1 MSSTKKVEAD
11 AKLSQRLLILAH
23 LLALVAYGLALQFL
37 MRTTGGTVFLFTTF
51 GPLLVGACILILAG
65 VAIYRFTRS
74 HSLFTYEIYQ
84 PGDVIFQEGEMGDCA
99 YFIHTGQVE
108 VVVRDHGLE
117 KVVATLME
125 GQYFGETALITSHP
139 RNATVRAVNATKVA
153 VLGKKNFMTMLTLLP
168 SARTDIMNTVTERAM
183 KHTA

>member
-65 VAIYRFTRS
+65 VALYRFTRS

-108 VVVRDHGLE
+108 VVVRD
-117 KVVATLME
+117 
-125 GQYFGETALITSHP
+125 P
-139 RNATVRAVNATKVA
+139 
-153 VLGKKNFMTMLTLLP
+153 
-168 SARTDIMNTVTERAM
+168 
-183 KHTA
+183 

>member
-1 MSSTKKVEAD
+1 MNPIKKLEAD
-11 AKLSQRLLILAH
+11 PKISQRLMIVAH
-23 LLALVAYGLALQFL
+23 LCALAAYALALQFL
-37 MRTTGGTVFLFTTF
+37 LRTTGGTVFLFTTF
-51 GPLLVGACILILAG
+51 GPLFVGASILILAG
-65 VAIYRFTRS
+65 VAIYRYTRS

-84 PGDVIFQEGEMGDCA
+84 PGDVVFEEGDLGDCA
-99 YFIHTGQVE
+99 YFIHSGQVE
-108 VVVRDHGLE
+108 VVVKDHGLE
-117 KVVATLME
+117 KVVATLGE

-139 RNATVRAVNATKVA
+139 RNATVRAINATKLA